1 MPKLKKLTDKIAS
14 ELPAPPKGNKIWYED
29 RDDARGFGIRV
40 TASGARSFILRYVA
54 EYREYRYT
62 IGLFGPDGWKTE
74 RARREAQRLMAMVRL
89 SNGKEHPMASRR
101 QSLSEHKAQREAETY
116 RQAVEEYIKREQIG
130 RKRNAT
136 ADQVERGLLA
146 EGKPWLDLPLNEI
159 SDEVIFR
166 RLEEIRDGDPRSDP
180 ALKPRPYLANR
191 FHAYLST
198 FFKWC
203 ASPGI
208 KKLPASPMLGMP
220 KPWDGEEARSRFF
233 NDDELKVLWQAADT
247 IGGVAGAYVKL
258 AMLTGKRRSALVAMQ
273 WADIDDDWVW
283 APETD
288 NRRRKRNKRLHGI
301 PLPRLAQRILTGI
314 RPKEFSDNP
323 DVFPGRERGTRLH
336 PGSTLQNKVRKAS
349 GVDDFFMHAL
359 RHTVETR
366 LAELGVQ
373 PHIRDL
379 VLDHA
384 PARGS
389 GAGYD
394 HYHYKNEMR
403 EALETWAAHIEQV
416 VASDGVKVLR

>member
-1 MPKLKKLTDKIAS
+1 MVKLTDKEVKA
-14 ELPAPPKGNKIWYED
+14 LPTPAKGNKIHA
-29 RDDARGFGIRV
+29 DDHPEAPKGFGVRV
-40 TASGARSFILRYVA
+40 TPNGARSFVLRYVA
-54 EYREYRYT
+54 EHREYRYT
-62 IGLFGPDGWKTE
+62 IGAFPGWGTE
-74 RARREAQRLMAMVRL
+74 RARKEAIKLKAMIAL
-89 SNGKEHPMASRR
+89 SDGKEHPMANRR
-101 QSLSEHKAQREAETY
+101 NKLAEHKASREAETY
-116 RQAVEEYIKREQIG
+116 AEAVADYIKREQIG

-136 ADQVERGLLA
+136 AGQVERGLLA
-146 EGKPWLDLPLNEI
+146 EGKPWLNRPLAEI
-159 SDEVIFR
+159 SDHEIFKA
-166 RLEEIRDGDPRSDP
+166 LEEIRDGNPKADPPLR
-180 ALKPRPYLANR
+180 PRPYLANR

-208 KKLPASPMLGMP
+208 KKLPASPMVGMP
-220 KPWDGEEARSRFF
+220 RPWDGEEARSRFF
-233 NDDELKVLWQAADT
+233 NDDELKALWKAADN
-247 IGGVAGAYVKL
+247 IGGVAGAYVKV
-258 AMLTGKRRSALVAMQ
+258 AMLTGKRRSALAAMQ
-273 WADIDDDWVW
+273 WDDIDSEWVW

-301 PLPRLAQRILTGI
+301 PLPRLVQRVLAGI
-314 RPKEFSDNP
+314 RAKDQESG

-336 PGSTLQNKVRKAS
+336 PGSTLQNKVRKES
-349 GVDDFFMHAL
+349 GIQDFILHAL

-394 HYHYKNEMR
+394 HHHYKDEML
-403 EALETWAAHIEQV
+403 EALEIWSAHIEKLI
-416 VASDGVKVLR
+416 AADGVKVLR